1 VLIKVRIN
9 SNTIVLD
16 QIEVPPAPPETWENG
31 YESWSRCDE
40 PLVLGYLI
48 ESSKNEVQSV

>member
-16 QIEVPPAPPETWENG
+16 QIKVPPAPPETWENG

-48 ESSKNEVQSV
+48 ESSKNEV